1 MREIKFREWDETR
14 AEIYHGDIS
23 GMSYGVREDFD
34 DMVGFR
40 FAHEENSFEGKGRL
54 LEQYIGLK
62 DRNGVEIYEG
72 DIIKLHVVILSPD
85 DKIGFVEYIP
95 EFGYSIKVGDR
106 VIRQEYWA
114 FNTGHTVEVIGN
126 IHENKELVS

>member
-1 MREIKFREWDETR
+1 MREIKFRDWAVDRPEEVYGHGKFSY
-14 AEIYHGDIS
+14 AEADCYDDQITFQFGDSICPYN
-23 GMSYGVREDFD
+23 GEE
-34 DMVGFR
+34 R
-40 FAHEENSFEGKGRL
+40 FI
-54 LEQYIGLK
+54 EQFTGLK
-62 DRNGVEIYEG
+62 DKNGIEIYEG